1 MPLTIVVL
9 YNTEERVLAEL
20 RAPPLSTTV
29 ARVLSCDRAAV
40 AGTSDAAT
48 ANNAEEG
55 AMVPEDACGEFD
67 SMRTVETYRR
77 FFEALGHRVVLV
89 HGDVHAVDALRA
101 LAAAGTP
108 ADLCWNVCEGFRGLD
123 REAQMPALLE
133 MLGVPYTFARPLALA
148 VTLDKALTKRLLQAH
163 GLPTPAF
170 QEFARADEPLGAALA
185 GRWPLFVKPNAEGTG
200 MGVTA
205 RSLVHSDAEL
215 RAALRATLGA
225 YGQTALV
232 EEFVPG
238 RDVTCGLVG
247 TVTESSDNVCVL
259 AVNEVDYAHTRVPA
273 DLRAAAGA
281 DPDRLFY
288 TSAIKALRGS
298 DFHALC
304 PAPLPPAVTR
314 EVQRLTVAV
323 CRVCRARD
331 AARVDFR
338 LDTRG
343 GGLRP
348 TIIEINPIPGMMDE
362 SDLTICARGAGADHQ
377 RLVHS
382 ILAAACDRYGL
393 QHNVTNRLQPNWPP
407 QGLERE

>member
-9 YNTEERVLAEL
+9 YNTEELVLAEL

-29 ARVLSCDRAAV
+29 SRVLSCDRAAV
-40 AGTSDAAT
+40 AST
-48 ANNAEEG
+48 EG
-55 AMVPEDACGEFD
+55 ADAGSVPEDACGEFD
-67 SMRTVETYRR
+67 SARTVDAYRR

-89 HGDVHAVDALRA
+89 HGDVHAVEALRG

-108 ADLCWNVCEGFRGLD
+108 VDLVWNVCEGFRGLD
-123 REAQMPALLE
+123 REAQLPALLE
-133 MLGVPYTFARPLALA
+133 LLGVPYAFARPLALA
-148 VTLDKALTKRLLQAH
+148 VTLNKALTKRLLQQA

-170 QEFARADEPLGAALA
+170 QEFARADEPLAPALA

-205 RSLVHSDAEL
+205 RSLVRDEREL
-215 RAALRATLGA
+215 RAALRATLRA
-225 YGQTALV
+225 YGLTALV

-238 RDVTCGLVG
+238 RDVTCGVVG
-247 TVTESSDNVCVL
+247 TVGDARGVCVL

-281 DPDRLFY
+281 DPHALFY
-288 TSAIKALRGS
+288 TSAVKALRGA
-298 DFHALC
+298 DFRTLC

-323 CRVCRARD
+323 CRVCMARD

-338 LDTRG
+338 IDTRG
-343 GGLRP
+343 GRLTP

-362 SDLTICARGAGADHQ
+362 SDLTVCARGIGASHE
-377 RLVHS
+377 RLVDS
-382 ILAAACDRYGL
+382 IFAAACDRYGL
-393 QHNVTNRLQPNWPP
+393 QHNVQNRLEPNWFPDDDN
-407 QGLERE
+407 Q

>member
-29 ARVLSCDRAAV
+29 TRVLSCDRAAAA
-40 AGTSDAAT
+40 AGAEGDAESA
-48 ANNAEEG
+48 AEC
-55 AMVPEDACGEFD
+55 AVPEDACGEFD
-67 SMRTVETYRR
+67 SMRTVEAYRR

-133 MLGVPYTFARPLALA
+133 LLGVPYTFARPLALA
-148 VTLDKALTKRLLQAH
+148 VTLNKALTKRLLQAH

-170 QEFARADEPLGAALA
+170 QEFARADEPLCAALA

-205 RSLVHSDAEL
+205 RSLVRTEAEL

-225 YGQTALV
+225 YGLTALV

-238 RDVTCGLVG
+238 RDVTCGIVG
-247 TVTESSDNVCVL
+247 TVGDTRGVCVL
-259 AVNEVDYAHTRVPA
+259 AVNEVDYAHTRLPA
-273 DLRAAAGA
+273 DLRAVAGA
-281 DPDRLFY
+281 DPDSLFY
-288 TSAIKALRGS
+288 TSAIKALRGD

-304 PAPLPPAVTR
+304 PAPLPEAVTR
-314 EVQRLTVAV
+314 EVQRLTVEV
-323 CRVCRARD
+323 CRVCMARD

-343 GGLRP
+343 GRLTP
-348 TIIEINPIPGMMDE
+348 TVIEINPIPGMMDE
-362 SDLTICARGAGADHQ
+362 SDLTICARGIGASHEQ
-377 RLVHS
+377 LVDS

-393 QHNVTNRLQPNWPP
+393 AHNVSNRLQPNWPP
-407 QGLERE
+407 KE